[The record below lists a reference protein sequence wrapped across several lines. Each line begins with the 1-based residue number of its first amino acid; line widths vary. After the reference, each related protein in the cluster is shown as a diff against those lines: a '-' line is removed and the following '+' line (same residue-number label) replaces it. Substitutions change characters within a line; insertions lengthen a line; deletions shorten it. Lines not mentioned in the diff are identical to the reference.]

1 MTDTEY
7 KLPHPPIVE
16 AVLDFECDL
25 PPGQHVAS
33 LESRARDC
41 FSDRYPKFRTQFVQV
56 HQIAA
61 KPGESPEVSVQHN
74 VQALQ
79 FLQDDEKQLVQVRME
94 GFSFNRLAP
103 YGSLDDYL
111 PEIERAWRLYVGL
124 AKPVQIREIRMR
136 YINRILLPLV
146 DGQTELEEYLN
157 VAPRL
162 PLENKLTFVG
172 FLNQHAAIEVETGNR
187 VNIVLTTQPPEG
199 DKLPL
204 IFVNSVVSTDPGQ
217 PEDWPWILAKI
228 QALRDLKN
236 RIFRRTLTDKC
247 LNLFRQP

>member
-1 MTDTEY
+1 MIDTES
-7 KLPHPPIVE
+7 KLAHPPIVE

-25 PPGQHVAS
+25 PPGQYVAS
-33 LESRARDC
+33 LEGRARDC
-41 FSDRYPKFRTQFVQV
+41 FSDHYPTFQTQFVQV

-79 FLQDDEKQLVQVRME
+79 FLQDDGKQLVQVRME

-103 YGSLDDYL
+103 YESLDDYL

-124 AKPVQIREIRMR
+124 AKPIRIREIRMR
-136 YINRILLPLV
+136 YINRIFLPMV
-146 DGQTELEEYLN
+146 DGQIELEEYLN

-162 PLENKLTFVG
+162 PLENTTFVG
-172 FLNQHAAIEVETGNR
+172 FLNQHAAIEAETGNR
-187 VNIVLTTQPPEG
+187 LNIVLTTQAPEG
-199 DKLPL
+199 HKLPL
-204 IFVNSVVSTDPGQ
+204 IFDNSVVSTDPGQ

-228 QALRDLKN
+228 LVLRDLKN
-236 RIFRRTLTDKC
+236 RIFKRTLTEKC